1 MRNKLNLAVKVT
13 EMSTIHNKK
22 VNDEDQDVEWMETS
36 EEREFFNENQSP
48 FSHSNPATGEMSVEE
63 QKRLAKLESSA
74 SSNPLPEQ
82 YYIDPDRPVSVER
95 PVSDNPGLK
104 AGFVVTAVGGF
115 MGVLTLIWFG
125 FLAPRTATRQT
136 TANPQE
142 SPSPRIVEDEA
153 AELRG
158 RLAFQDQQQAL
169 QEETP
174 TPRST
179 PTPTPTPTAKAT
191 PTAVSPPETID
202 PPLPQRVSSPPP
214 SPVQQPEASP
224 PPEAVDPFER
234 WSQLAALGQQR
245 ATLETPVEAASST
258 TEQPTLTTPI
268 EQLTQTTVEQ
278 PTLTPVADDAQP
290 STRTQPDI
298 DNQPIAPTVPTA
310 TSRPSLIPQLTP
322 PAYIASTQLSSV
334 LIGSTA
340 TISED
345 GLSPGA
351 RGILTR
357 TPVSQSMTGV
367 LAPKEVALGTTA
379 QARVV
384 MPMIWDTSGRN
395 TEGMQRFAIELTE
408 DMKATDDS
416 IALPKGT
423 IFVAETSDV
432 SEGNNLVSASAIAV
446 IYPNDAGEVRQATIP
461 FGSILVRGEDGEAL
475 VAESLSDPGSDI
487 AKQDLLVGLLSS
499 LGRIGEIFNQPDIQT
514 RTSSS
519 EDDFDQTTISRSREP
534 QIWAAALEGF
544 FRTTA
549 DRLSER
555 SDRAIEELL
564 NRPNVVVLPEGTEV
578 SIVVNS
584 FFRVAR

>member
-1 MRNKLNLAVKVT
+1 
-13 EMSTIHNKK
+13 MSTIHNKK
-22 VNDEDQDVEWMETS
+22 IDDENQDIEWTETS
-36 EEREFFNENQSP
+36 EEFEPFNENQSSLSYS
-48 FSHSNPATGEMSVEE
+48 SHTSGEMSVEE
-63 QKRLAKLESSA
+63 QKRLAKLKPSA

-95 PVSDNPGLK
+95 SVSDNPGLK
-104 AGFVVTAVGGF
+104 SGFVVTAVGGL

-125 FLAPRTATRQT
+125 FLAPKTTTRQT
-136 TANPQE
+136 TANPQKNL
-142 SPSPRIVEDEA
+142 SPRIVEDEA

-179 PTPTPTPTAKAT
+179 PTPTPTPAAKAT

-202 PPLPQRVSSPPP
+202 SPQHVSYTPPPPIQQPESSPPP
-214 SPVQQPEASP
+214 EP
-224 PPEAVDPFER
+224 VDPFER

-245 ATLETPVEAASST
+245 TTLEAPVEATGNT
-258 TEQPTLTTPI
+258 TEQPTLTLST
-268 EQLTQTTVEQ
+268 EQLVRTTAEQ
-278 PTLTPVADDAQP
+278 PTLTHAMDDSQA
-290 STRTQPDI
+290 STQTQSDI
-298 DNQPIAPTVPTA
+298 DVNNQSIAPIFPTT
-310 TSRPSLIPQLTP
+310 TSQPSLIPQPTP
-322 PAYIASTQLSSV
+322 PTYIASTQLSRV

-345 GLSPGA
+345 GTSSGA

-367 LAPKEVALGTTA
+367 LAPKEVVLGTTT

-384 MPMIWDTSGRN
+384 MPMIWDASGRN

-423 IFVAETSDV
+423 IFVAETSGV

-446 IYPNDAGEVRQATIP
+446 IYPNDAGEVRQETIP

-475 VAESLSDPGSDI
+475 VAESLNDPGPDI
-487 AKQDLLVGLLSS
+487 AKQDVLVGLLSS

-514 RTSSS
+514 RTFSS
-519 EDDFDQTTISRSREP
+519 EDDFDQTTISRSGEP

-549 DRLSER
+549 DRLSDR

-564 NRPNVVVLPEGTEV
+564 NRPNMVVLPEGTEV

-584 FFRVAR
+584 FFHVAR

>member
-1 MRNKLNLAVKVT
+1 
-13 EMSTIHNKK
+13 
-22 VNDEDQDVEWMETS
+22 
-36 EEREFFNENQSP
+36 
-48 FSHSNPATGEMSVEE
+48 
-63 QKRLAKLESSA
+63 
-74 SSNPLPEQ
+74 
-82 YYIDPDRPVSVER
+82 
-95 PVSDNPGLK
+95 VSDNPGLK
-104 AGFVVTAVGGF
+104 AGFVVTAVGGL

-125 FLAPRTATRQT
+125 FLAPKTTTRQT

-142 SPSPRIVEDEA
+142 TPSPRIVEDEA

-191 PTAVSPPETID
+191 PAAISPPETVD
-202 PPLPQRVSSPPP
+202 PLPPQRVSSPPP
-214 SPVQQPEASP
+214 SPVQQPESSP
-224 PPEAVDPFER
+224 PPEPVDPFER

-245 ATLETPVEAASST
+245 TTLEASVEASSNT
-258 TEQPTLTTPI
+258 TEQPTLTTST
-268 EQLTQTTVEQ
+268 EQSTRTTAEQ
-278 PTLTPVADDAQP
+278 PTLTPVVDDAQA
-290 STRTQPDI
+290 STQTQSDI
-298 DNQPIAPTVPTA
+298 DNQPIAPTSPAAA
-310 TSRPSLIPQLTP
+310 TSQSSLIPQLTP
-322 PAYIASTQLSSV
+322 PSYIASTQLSSV

-340 TISED
+340 TTSED
-345 GLSPGA
+345 GMSPGA

-357 TPVSQSMTGV
+357 TPVSQSRIGG
-367 LAPKEVALGTTA
+367 LAPKEAVLGTTT
-379 QARVV
+379 QARVI
-384 MPMIWDTSGRN
+384 MPMIWDAGGRN
-395 TEGMQRFAIELTE
+395 AEGMQRFAIELTE

-423 IFVAETSDV
+423 IFVAEASGV

-446 IYPNDAGEVRQATIP
+446 IYPSNTGEIRQETIP
-461 FGSILVRGEDGEAL
+461 LGSILVRGEDGEAL
-475 VAESLSDPGSDI
+475 VAESLNDPGSDI
-487 AKQDLLVGLLSS
+487 AKQDLLVGILSS

-514 RTSSS
+514 RTSS
-519 EDDFDQTTISRSREP
+519 DDEFDQTTISRSREP

-549 DRLSER
+549 DRLSDR

-564 NRPNVVVLPEGTEV
+564 NRPDVVVLPEGTEV

-584 FFRVAR
+584 LFRVAR